1 MSDAAR
7 ARARLD
13 GGSREVGL
21 TRALGTMRGDS
32 FRVKKGVQE
41 IKADSVQC
49 CFPKGPVSAFNM
61 QLALESPGVTCPQ
74 KSVSGH
80 GGTRVLTPPFPDHRV
95 RVL

>member
-49 CFPKGPVSAFNM
+49 CFPKRPVSAFNM
-61 QLALESPGVTCPQ
+61 QLALGISRCYLPSEKCLWAWGNQGPHPSLP
-74 KSVSGH
+74 
-80 GGTRVLTPPFPDHRV
+80 
-95 RVL
+95 